1 MRPVRAAVIT
11 FGVAACWFM
20 CSRTSRTVDAAA
32 SAPRGARPQLLNPAV
47 FGQPTSEPV
56 RLLRDKAA
64 GEAEPLTIRIDPRCG
79 RYTAMD
85 ALYPPEVSE
94 ATARE
99 AIGSLY
105 GAERLTPDGKP
116 SGIWRI
122 ESQGFSIM
130 VTVEREGSNKGDV
143 HVWLVHFA
151 DLGACSDPVTGPL
164 SK

>member
-1 MRPVRAAVIT
+1 
-11 FGVAACWFM
+11 
-20 CSRTSRTVDAAA
+20 
-32 SAPRGARPQLLNPAV
+32 
-47 FGQPTSEPV
+47 
-56 RLLRDKAA
+56 
-64 GEAEPLTIRIDPRCG
+64 
-79 RYTAMD
+79 MD